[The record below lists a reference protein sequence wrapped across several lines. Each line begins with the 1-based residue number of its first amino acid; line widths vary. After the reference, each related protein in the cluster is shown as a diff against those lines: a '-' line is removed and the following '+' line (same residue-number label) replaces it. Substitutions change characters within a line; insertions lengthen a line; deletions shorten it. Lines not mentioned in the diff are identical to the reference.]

1 MRELQVGP
9 ALFRD
14 AEGVCSVGVQLT
26 SNVWTYSHFL
36 DHHQIKVLWHNSIK
50 LIALVITKT
59 IFMCL

>member
-14 AEGVCSVGVQLT
+14 AEGVCSVGVQLMFEPIAI
-26 SNVWTYSHFL
+26 FL